1 MIGMV
6 KTRKLRYVSVD
17 NLPLRSLVLALFL
30 VFGILLG
37 HFFACGY
44 GLETAQE
51 LQRYLDECLSVNAWN
66 NPTPGIVVQ
75 TVFCFLR
82 STLLA
87 FLFGFASIG
96 VVALPLLFT
105 AQGFV
110 VSFSLAAYAL
120 ALGHDSFALLPALF
134 AIRLIFVLPAT
145 FLMGTAA
152 IEKAQELA
160 MLSLGGGR
168 RSAPVIYGV
177 AYFYRFAVCCIC
189 LLLGSALELWIVPLL
204 LARF

>member
-1 MIGMV
+1 MIGMIG
-6 KTRKLRYVSVD
+6 TRKLRYVPVD

-37 HFFACGY
+37 YFFARGY
-44 GLETAQE
+44 GADTAQE
-51 LQRYLDECLSVNAWN
+51 LHRYLDGCLSVSAWKK
-66 NPTPGIVVQ
+66 PTPGIAAQ

-82 STLLA
+82 ATLLA

-96 VVALPLLFT
+96 VFALPLLFT
-105 AQGFV
+105 VQGFV
-110 VSFSLAAYAL
+110 VSFSLVTYAL
-120 ALGHDSFALLPALF
+120 ALGQDSFALLPALF
-134 AIRLIFVLPAT
+134 AIRLFFVLPAT

-152 IEKAQELA
+152 IEKARVLA
-160 MLSLGGGR
+160 MLSLGRGK